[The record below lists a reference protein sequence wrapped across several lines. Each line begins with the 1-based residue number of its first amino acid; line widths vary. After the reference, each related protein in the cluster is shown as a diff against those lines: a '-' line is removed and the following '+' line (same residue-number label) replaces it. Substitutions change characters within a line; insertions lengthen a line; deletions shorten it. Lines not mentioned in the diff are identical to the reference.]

1 MKENTGMRTK
11 IFFVAFITFL
21 MAITI
26 NTASAQTKKETREKT
41 KAAEVQKLLDSKRF
55 SFKAQTA
62 QPLRGGTINLT
73 SDYELVIKKDSLQSY
88 LPFFGRAFTAPM
100 NPTES
105 PLIFNTTNF
114 NYSAAS
120 GKKGAKNITVEI
132 KDQNANVRRFYLSI
146 SGQGYATLQV
156 LNSNRDPIS
165 FNGYIA
171 AVK

>member
-1 MKENTGMRTK
+1 MKENTVMGTK
-11 IFFVAFITFL
+11 KYFL
-21 MAITI
+21 AYLLFLLAITI
-26 NTASAQTKKETREKT
+26 NTASAQTKKEIKEKT
-41 KAAEVQKLLDSKRF
+41 KAAEIQKLLDSKRF
-55 SFKAQTA
+55 TFKAQTA

-100 NPTES
+100 NPSES
-105 PLIFNTTNF
+105 PLIFNSTNF
-114 NYSAAS
+114 NYTAAA
-120 GKKGAKNITVEI
+120 GKKGSKNITVEL
-132 KDQNANVRRFYLSI
+132 KDQNSNVRRFYLSI

-171 AVK
+171 ALK

>member
-1 MKENTGMRTK
+1 MRTK
-11 IFFVAFITFL
+11 TFFVAYLIFL
-21 MAITI
+21 LTI
-26 NTASAQTKKETREKT
+26 RIHTVSAQTKKQTREKI

-55 SFKAQTA
+55 SFKAQTV

-73 SDYELVIKKDSLQSY
+73 SDYELVINKDTLQSY

-100 NPTES
+100 NPSES
-105 PLIFNTTNF
+105 PLIFNSTNF
-114 NYSAAS
+114 NYNAAN
-120 GKKGAKNITVEI
+120 GKKGSKNITVEI
-132 KDQNANVRRFYLSI
+132 NDQNSNVRRFYISV

-171 AVK
+171 ALK